1 LFLRHTKSTPAR
13 LLLNVVWQK
22 EKYISNLLD
31 LGENPACCL
40 AKREIYF
47 QFPRAAAGARK
58 VVWQN
63 RNIFLIFIAVWSW
76 QCCLASSVL
85 HLPNK
90 LCKRAA
96 GVDPLTKL

>member
-1 LFLRHTKSTPAR
+1 MLILSSAFPLVLWCGGFLFLPHTKSKPAR

-47 QFPRAAAGARK
+47 QFPRAAAGARN

-63 RNIFLIFIAVWSW
+63 TYYT
-76 QCCLASSVL
+76 
-85 HLPNK
+85 LPNK

-96 GVDPLTKL
+96 GVDPLTKH